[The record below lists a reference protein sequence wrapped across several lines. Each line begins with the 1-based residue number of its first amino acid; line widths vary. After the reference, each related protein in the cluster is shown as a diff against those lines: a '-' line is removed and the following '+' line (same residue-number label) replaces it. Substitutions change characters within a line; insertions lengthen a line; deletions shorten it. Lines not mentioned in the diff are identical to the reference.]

1 LTTPVSVQLSE
12 IAKMI
17 SHFFP
22 LYVSDRLFSLRFFE
36 LNKGETNTIKK
47 SLLKNDSYAAWVK
60 PPGGYDCVHIV
71 YRLGWSL
78 VASA

>member
-1 LTTPVSVQLSE
+1 MYNLTTPVSVQLSE

-47 SLLKNDSYAAWVK
+47 A
-60 PPGGYDCVHIV
+60 C
-71 YRLGWSL
+71 
-78 VASA
+78 